1 MFGLF
6 SFGDLFLCACFLVQ
20 THCSALLNNAQIV
33 PQTFFK
39 NAAPESGVFELCP
52 PLVRGAPL
60 QSVVLA
66 SGPPLRISVRPI
78 VVRMCVLVSPQ
89 VLPGKEHGQWARAA
103 KQGQPWLAHIVLSCS
118 HSVYGLALQTNIK
131 HMAKRIANKLFLCS
145 APWSVP
151 HGLRAY
157 DTYTHDII

>member
-60 QSVVLA
+60 QCVGSA
-66 SGPPLRISVRPI
+66 SGPWHSSQWFTQLKDGRIS
-78 VVRMCVLVSPQ
+78 Q
-89 VLPGKEHGQWARAA
+89 GQWFDRLHSHL
-103 KQGQPWLAHIVLSCS
+103 KLCDSHLGQPWLAHIVLSCS